1 MGSENMKQLENNA
14 YFWQKLDSLYLSSSV
29 VIDRPKNSKHPK
41 YEDMIYPVDY
51 GYLTDTLS
59 TDGSQ
64 IDVFFGSDESKKI
77 NSIAVST
84 DIIKRD
90 CEIKLLIGCTDEEEA
105 EVLHMLNVS
114 ENQKAILVRRS
125 SDTTTW
131 SEED

>member
-1 MGSENMKQLENNA
+1 MKQLENNA
-14 YFWQKLDSLYLSSSV
+14 YFWQKLDSLYFSSSV

>member
-1 MGSENMKQLENNA
+1 MKQLENNA
-14 YFWQKLDSLYLSSSV
+14 YFWQKLDSLYFSSSV

-131 SEED
+131 SDED